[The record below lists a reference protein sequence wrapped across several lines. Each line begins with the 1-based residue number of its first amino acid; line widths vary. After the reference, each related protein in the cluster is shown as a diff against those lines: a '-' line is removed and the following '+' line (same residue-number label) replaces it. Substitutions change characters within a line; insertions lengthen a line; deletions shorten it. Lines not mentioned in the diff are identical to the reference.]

1 MNNRS
6 QMLENEKISTLLL
19 KLSLPATVGMIVN
32 ALYNIIDTIFIGQG
46 VGKLG
51 IAGLTISWPIQI
63 ATMAFSLMIGIG
75 AASAVSRSLGAK
87 NVERADYVAGNAFLS
102 ITIISVFITTFGLI
116 FLEPML
122 KLFGATDT
130 ILPYAKDYMS
140 VILIGTLYFPFVM
153 ASNNLVRAEGNAKVS
168 MMIMIIGTGL
178 NIILDPILIFDKLTL
193 GPINIP
199 AFGLGIKGAALA
211 TILSQ
216 FVSLIYLLSYL
227 YGGNSS
233 LKVKLHHLRPNL
245 EILREIVTVGF
256 PSFIRN
262 FAGSLVALIVNNL
275 LKIYGGETAIAI
287 LGITNRVLMFLFMPL
302 FGVIQGMQPIAG
314 FNYGAKKYERVRETV
329 KLSIITTITLATK
342 GTALGMLFPDRI
354 LTLFTKDKELIIE
367 GSKVL
372 RIIIS
377 MIPIVGVSIVGA
389 SLFQALGK
397 AIPSLLLAL
406 LRQVLILI
414 PLLLILPRLFPES
427 YRIFGVW
434 VSYPIADL
442 LSTIVTGLL
451 LKRELNHL
459 EDKAQL

>member
-1 MNNRS
+1 MNKRS

-87 NVERADYVAGNAFLS
+87 DVERADYVAGNAFLS
-102 ITIISVFITTFGLI
+102 ITIISIFITTFGLL

-122 KLFGATDT
+122 KLFGATDS

-153 ASNNLVRAEGNAKVS
+153 TSNNLVRAEGNAKAS

-193 GPINIP
+193 GPISIP

-216 FVSLIYLLSYL
+216 FISLLYLLRYL

-233 LKVKLHHLRPNL
+233 LKVKPHHLKPNF

-262 FAGSLVALIVNNL
+262 FAGSLVALVVNNL

-329 KLSIITTITLATK
+329 KLSIITTITLATI
-342 GTALGMLFPDRI
+342 GTAFGMLFPERI

-372 RIIIS
+372 RIIIC

-406 LRQVLILI
+406 LRQVLLLI

-442 LSTIVTGLL
+442 LSTIVTGFL

-459 EDKAQL
+459 EDKI